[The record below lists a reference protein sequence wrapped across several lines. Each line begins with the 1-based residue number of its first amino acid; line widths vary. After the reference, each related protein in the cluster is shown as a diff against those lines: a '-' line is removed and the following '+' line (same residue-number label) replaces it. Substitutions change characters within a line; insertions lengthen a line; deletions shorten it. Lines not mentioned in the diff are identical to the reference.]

1 MSYKNLG
8 QKDKALEYFN
18 KLVEEYPN
26 NKFSADA
33 KKELAKI
40 KS

>member
-8 QKDKALEYFN
+8 RKDKALEYFN
-18 KLVEEYPN
+18 RLVGKYPN

-33 KKELAKI
+33 KKELAKF